1 MTQTCKGTWHH
12 LPAIKEP
19 CDLMLKQMFS
29 AVPIRAPHLEIRKP
43 RAILLKAIGRLQT
56 EGNSDQSSFILLF
69 VVGFSSYLLL
79 CSRYFTRKAKYEP
92 ILSHS
97 QILIVC
103 WLSHL
108 KGFPGT
114 SGPPQ
119 TLWFLRMLWPPPRVL
134 IGSSLVKSRKS
145 MTIATQKDWD
155 WKLVTTIVG
164 NYLPLLVYLMGGY
177 GETTTSWSPPSANST
192 PLVKKCLKLRWQISW
207 APSIQ
212 RILVN
217 PDAFQ
222 SFAPLLCHS
231 QGSPLISPSIQC
243 QSLMEKTAESTTCW
257 PPRRL
262 WFPSLQPKIA

>member
-1 MTQTCKGTWHH
+1 MQSCWKQLTAYKQ
-12 LPAIKEP
+12 KEI
-19 CDLMLKQMFS
+19 Q
-29 AVPIRAPHLEIRKP
+29 INH
-43 RAILLKAIGRLQT
+43 RL
-56 EGNSDQSSFILLF
+56 
-69 VVGFSSYLLL
+69 YYCLLL
-79 CSRYFTRKAKYEP
+79 VSLLISFYVLLVDTSQGKQSMN
-92 ILSHS
+92 LSCHIHRFWLLTFAS
-97 QILIVC
+97 QRIPWHIWATPNSLISANA
-103 WLSHL
+103 LAA
-108 KGFPGT
+108 
-114 SGPPQ
+114 
-119 TLWFLRMLWPPPRVL
+119 PRVL

-145 MTIATQKDWD
+145 MTIAKQKDWD

-164 NYLPLLVYLMGGY
+164 KYLPLLVYLMGSY

-231 QGSPLISPSIQC
+231 QGNPLISPSIQC
-243 QSLMEKTAESTTCW
+243 QSLMEKTAESITCW

>member
-1 MTQTCKGTWHH
+1 MWSDVEKNVFCGTK
-12 LPAIKEP
+12 I
-19 CDLMLKQMFS
+19 
-29 AVPIRAPHLEIRKP
+29 VPHLEIRKP
-43 RAILLKAIGRLQT
+43 RAILLKAIDRLQT
-56 EGNSDQSSFILLF
+56 EGNSDQSSVILLF
-69 VVGFSSYLLL
+69 VVGFSSYFFL
-79 CSRYFTRKAKYEP
+79 CTISRYFTRKAKYEP
-92 ILSHS
+92 ILSHHRFWLLTFAS
-97 QILIVC
+97 QRIPWHIWATPNSLISANA
-103 WLSHL
+103 LAA
-108 KGFPGT
+108 
-114 SGPPQ
+114 
-119 TLWFLRMLWPPPRVL
+119 PRVL

-145 MTIATQKDWD
+145 MTIAKQKDWD

-164 NYLPLLVYLMGGY
+164 KYLPLLVYLMGSY

-231 QGSPLISPSIQC
+231 QGNPLISPSIQC
-243 QSLMEKTAESTTCW
+243 QSLMEKTAESITCW